1 MTTELELLMKDW
13 EESEKQEVYNK
24 ADRLEAYFTNK
35 QSEISEDFLTRKR
48 IYHEEF

>member
-1 MTTELELLMKDW
+1 MTTELELLLKDW

-35 QSEISEDFLTRKR
+35 DSEVSEKLFNKKKEIS
-48 IYHEEF
+48 

>member
-1 MTTELELLMKDW
+1 MTTELELLLKDW

-35 QSEISEDFLTRKR
+35 HSEISEELFNKKKD
-48 IYHEEF
+48 IS

>member
-35 QSEISEDFLTRKR
+35 HSEVSEKLLNKKK
-48 IYHEEF
+48 EKL